1 MMARYIMENQ
11 VTSLEALKAFDVA
24 GYYFSAEATQ
34 KENEPVF
41 LRAEQN

>member
-1 MMARYIMENQ
+1 

-34 KENEPVF
+34 KENEHVF